1 MRSVSKDIRWTQHE
15 IDLIDEA
22 REHQSFSEF
31 VRDAALEKAI
41 KHTDHV

>member
-15 IDLIDEA
+15 LDLIEEA
-22 REHQSFSEF
+22 RGSQSFSEF

-41 KHTDHV
+41 MHNDHA